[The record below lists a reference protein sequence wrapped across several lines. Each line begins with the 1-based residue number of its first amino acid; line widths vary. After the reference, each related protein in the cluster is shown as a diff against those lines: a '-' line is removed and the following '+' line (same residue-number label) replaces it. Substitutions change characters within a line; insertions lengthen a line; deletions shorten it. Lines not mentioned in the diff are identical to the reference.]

1 MLGTQIDESS
11 SRSTVDQ
18 THSRLATNCTPEQLA
33 RRGDRKPVNLALQG
47 GGAHGAFTWGVLDRL
62 LERDVLALDAASA
75 TSAGAMNAVV
85 MAAGFSE
92 AGPER
97 ARQKLEEFWRAVSRA
112 GAIFSPVRP
121 NPWER
126 WLAAT
131 HIPVPAYQSAF
142 WYWQLMTQ
150 LWSPYQLNPANYNP
164 LRDIL
169 SAAVDFEHLREC
181 PYATRLFICATNV
194 RSGKVRIFENHE
206 LSVEAIL
213 ASACLPYLFQAV
225 EIDGEAYWDGGYM
238 GNPALFPLIYKGA
251 SRDVIVV
258 HVNPITRGE
267 VPRTAPE
274 IFDRVNEISFN
285 SSLMREMRAIAFVA
299 KLLDAEAVD
308 DSDYAR
314 MLVHAIRDDDVMMK
328 HGVASKFDTE
338 WAFLTGLRDAGRLAA
353 DTWLE
358 ANLSAVGERTSV
370 DLSSVYL

>member
-1 MLGTQIDESS
+1 MKRVPG
-11 SRSTVDQ
+11 RPVDQ
-18 THSRLATNCTPEQLA
+18 TSQRFVTNCTPQQVA

-62 LERDVLALDAASA
+62 LERDLLALDAVSA

-97 ARQKLEEFWRAVSRA
+97 ARVKLEEFWKAVSKA
-112 GAIFSPVRP
+112 GAFFSPVRT

-126 WLAAT
+126 WLVAS

-150 LWSPYQLNPANYNP
+150 VWSPYQLNPTNYNP

-206 LSVEAIL
+206 LSVDAIL

-225 EIDGEAYWDGGYM
+225 EIDGETYWDGGYM

-251 SRDVIVV
+251 SRDVVVV
-258 HVNPITRGE
+258 HVNPITRDV
-267 VPRTAPE
+267 VPRSAPE

-299 KLLDAEAVD
+299 RLIDAEALD
-308 DSDYAR
+308 DSQYAR
-314 MLVHAIRDDDVMMK
+314 MLVHSIRDDDEMMK
-328 HGVASKFDTE
+328 HGVASKFDTD
-338 WAFLTGLRDAGRLAA
+338 WAFLTGLRDAGRRAA

-358 ANLSAVGERTSV
+358 ANLSAVGERTTV
-370 DLSSVYL
+370 DLTSVYL